1 MPQALEGIQI
11 TTIDCI
17 YIGDSTARKH
27 LFSVLLA
34 LNRVEYRGR
43 IVIVAYS
50 LELTAPHGAGVTIDL
65 RGIARL
71 RPERFAED
79 CRQQYGLRVERG
91 RSRADRVFP
100 LSGEPPLSR
109 GAASCPARLSGVP
122 ASVPRQP
129 RPRDTVRKSIGLGPV
144 THEAKRHPLRCLC
157 NLVRIQPR
165 LCGTTTAA
173 AGTQLAPPVR
183 GETSALVAKLRKID
197 SRGHGKRQWCD
208 ARIQIR

>member
-65 RGIARL
+65 RGL
-71 RPERFAED
+71 RASGRS
-79 CRQQYGLRVERG
+79 GLRRIAGNSMDYVSSEE
-91 RSRADRVFP
+91 DRVPTASFPSPESRRCRAALLLVPLGSLAFP
-100 LSGEPPLSR
+100 LLFRGSR
-109 GAASCPARLSGVP
+109 GPGTPFGRAS
-122 ASVPRQP
+122 ASV
-129 RPRDTVRKSIGLGPV
+129 L
-144 THEAKRHPLRCLC
+144 
-157 NLVRIQPR
+157 
-165 LCGTTTAA
+165 
-173 AGTQLAPPVR
+173 
-183 GETSALVAKLRKID
+183 
-197 SRGHGKRQWCD
+197 
-208 ARIQIR
+208 

>member
-109 GAASCPARLSGVP
+109 GAASSSRSPLWRSRFCSSAAAAPGNRSEKN
-122 ASVPRQP
+122 
-129 RPRDTVRKSIGLGPV
+129 RPRSGSTQTEQSGIHYAFSLGFNRVLAARPLLPG
-144 THEAKRHPLRCLC
+144 HETC
-157 NLVRIQPR
+157 
-165 LCGTTTAA
+165 AA
-173 AGTQLAPPVR
+173 
-183 GETSALVAKLRKID
+183 S
-197 SRGHGKRQWCD
+197 
-208 ARIQIR
+208 

>member
-65 RGIARL
+65 RGL
-71 RPERFAED
+71 RASGRS
-79 CRQQYGLRVERG
+79 GLRRIAGNSMDYVSSEE
-91 RSRADRVFP
+91 DRVPTASFP
-100 LSGEPPLSR
+100 SSGEPPLSR
-109 GAASCPARLSGVP
+109 GAASSSRSPLWRSRFCSSAAAAPGHRSEEH
-122 ASVPRQP
+122 
-129 RPRDTVRKSIGLGPV
+129 RPRSCNSRSEAASITLPLQSREDS
-144 THEAKRHPLRCLC
+144 TASLRHDHCC
-157 NLVRIQPR
+157 
-165 LCGTTTAA
+165 
-173 AGTQLAPPVR
+173 
-183 GETSALVAKLRKID
+183 
-197 SRGHGKRQWCD
+197 RGHATC
-208 ARIQIR
+208 AAS

>member
-27 LFSVLLA
+27 LFSVPLA

-79 CRQQYGLRVERG
+79 CRQQYGLRVGRG
-91 RSRADRVFP
+91 RSRADRVFS
-100 LSGEPPLSR
+100 LIRRAAAVARRCFLSR
-109 GAASCPARLSGVP
+109 SALWRSRFCSAAAAAPGHRSEEHRPRSCNSRSEAASITLPLQSREDST
-122 ASVPRQP
+122 AS
-129 RPRDTVRKSIGLGPV
+129 L
-144 THEAKRHPLRCLC
+144 RHDHCC
-157 NLVRIQPR
+157 
-165 LCGTTTAA
+165 
-173 AGTQLAPPVR
+173 
-183 GETSALVAKLRKID
+183 
-197 SRGHGKRQWCD
+197 RGHETC
-208 ARIQIR
+208 AAS